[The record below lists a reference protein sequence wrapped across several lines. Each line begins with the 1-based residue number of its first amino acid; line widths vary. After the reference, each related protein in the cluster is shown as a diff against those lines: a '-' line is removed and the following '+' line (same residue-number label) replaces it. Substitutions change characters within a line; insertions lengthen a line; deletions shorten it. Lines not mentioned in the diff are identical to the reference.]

1 MGKPGFHKM
10 IIFFKFLLC
19 LLLMYLI
26 VFSGCSSPL
35 EEKKDVFNLRLYPS
49 SVEVEEGKETTV
61 SVWVDEAIGLI
72 ATRFT
77 ISFDPTIVEIVNIQT
92 SGTDFIFTEAGVNV
106 VEIENDYNNESG
118 KIVIGIG
125 AQKEG
130 FTGVDG
136 SGSLVS
142 ILFKAKSIGESDL
155 SFVDTQSDDIVT
167 TAYSDKAEAGWIEF
181 PVQTFDAVITVKEKA
196 EEPPEELP

>member
-10 IIFFKFLLC
+10 VIFSNVLSG
-19 LLLMYLI
+19 LLLYLI
-26 VFSGCSSPL
+26 ILSGCSSSPL
-35 EEKKDVFNLRLYPS
+35 EEQKDVFNLRLYPS

-72 ATRFT
+72 ASRFT
-77 ISFDPTIVEIVNIQT
+77 ISFDPAIVEVVNIQT
-92 SGTDFIFTEAGVNV
+92 GGTDFIFTEAGANV

-118 KIVIGIG
+118 KIVIGVG

-130 FTGVDG
+130 FTGADG

-155 SFVDTQSDDIVT
+155 SLVDTQTDDIVT
-167 TAYSDKAEAGWIEF
+167 TAYSEKTEAGWIEF
-181 PVQTFDAVITVKEKA
+181 PVQTFDAVITVKGKT
-196 EEPPEELP
+196 EEPVE